1 MPKSVTFQPIE
12 RNGRTF
18 VVPLCKSCR
27 KRIGPWRIAG
37 HCRCRGRVLTSQA
50 MKVLALALLLAGC
63 STIAGPIGEYQG
75 TFSCKGKGT
84 ITGTGQ
90 QSLTVVG
97 GGAGQNTFSLV
108 VDCGEGLTITRER
121 SRSDAITITNEPKK

>member
-1 MPKSVTFQPIE
+1 M
-12 RNGRTF
+12 R
-18 VVPLCKSCR
+18 
-27 KRIGPWRIAG
+27 RI
-37 HCRCRGRVLTSQA
+37 
-50 MKVLALALLLAGC
+50 LALILLLAFSGC
-63 STIAGPIGEYQG
+63 SSIAGPIGEYSG

-121 SRSDAITITNEPKK
+121 ARTEPGTLEIKP